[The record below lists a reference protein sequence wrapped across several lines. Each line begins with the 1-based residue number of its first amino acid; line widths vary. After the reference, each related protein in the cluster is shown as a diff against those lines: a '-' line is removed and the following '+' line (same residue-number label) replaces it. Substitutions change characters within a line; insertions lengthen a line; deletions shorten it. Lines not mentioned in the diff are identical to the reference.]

1 MPLDAQIAGF
11 LQQLE
16 AAGAQPF
23 HALPPTEARVAFSK
37 LNAMLPGSTAPVA
50 SIDNR
55 SIPGPAGE
63 IPIRVYTPEGDGPF
77 PALVHIHG
85 GGFVI
90 GSLEDYERV
99 CQELCS
105 RVGCVVVSV
114 DYRLA
119 PEHPFPAAPDDAFAA
134 TQWVATHGVELNV
147 DVSRLAVGGD
157 SAGGNLAAVV
167 ALRAR
172 EAGGPKLVGQL
183 LVYPTVQA
191 GEITPSIEQ
200 NAEGYLLTR
209 ADMEYFFAH
218 YAGQE
223 TNLDNPDLAPLKAGN
238 LGDLPPAWVRTCEFD
253 PLRDEGEAYAAA
265 LGDAGVPVSFRRIDG
280 AIHGAWG
287 FFTVLALGSVMM
299 DEAVNWLRERFAQ
312 G

>member
-23 HALPPTEARVAFSK
+23 HALPPVEACEAFSK
-37 LNAMLPGSTAPVA
+37 LNAMLPGSSAPVA

-55 SIPGPAGE
+55 SVPGPAGE
-63 IPIRVYTPEGDGPF
+63 IPVRVYTPEGDGPF
-77 PALVHIHG
+77 PVLVYIHG

-90 GSLEDYERV
+90 GSLDDYEPV

-134 TQWVATHGVELNV
+134 TQWVAGHAVELNA
-147 DVSRLAVGGD
+147 DPARIAVGGD

-172 EAGGPKLVGQL
+172 EAGGPALVGQL
-183 LVYPTVQA
+183 LIYPTVQA
-191 GEITPSIEQ
+191 GEVTPSIEE

-209 ADMEYFFAH
+209 ADMEYFFNH

-223 TNLDNPDLAPLKAGN
+223 TDLNNPDLAPLRSDN
-238 LGDLPPAWVRTCEFD
+238 LGGLPPAWVRTCEFD
-253 PLRDEGEAYAAA
+253 PLRDEGEAYAQA
-265 LGDAGVPVSFRRIDG
+265 LEAAGVPVSARRIDG
-280 AIHGAWG
+280 SIHGSWS
-287 FFTVLALGSVMM
+287 FFTVLALGGVMM
-299 DEAVNWLRERFAQ
+299 DEAVEWLKSRFTA
-312 G
+312 